1 MAYER
6 NLTDE
11 EIEAI
16 FRQNPDEKLQ
26 FYLTDAYEDAS

>member
-6 NLTDE
+6 NLTEE

-16 FRQNPDEKLQ
+16 FRQNLDEELQ